1 MSTRS
6 YIGITLPNGRVKAI
20 YCHFDGYI
28 VNGVGETLLNHYK
41 DEQAVQD
48 LIALGSLRSLYAS
61 LTSTVAYHRDRGDP
75 WDKCTPGHWESQT
88 EYLTL
93 GRSVD
98 YLYLFDPGTETWS
111 VSVGVGGF
119 QDLGDAYNDLVESDS
134 N

>member
-6 YIGITLPNGRVKAI
+6 YIGIKLPSGRVKAI

-48 LIALGSLRSLYAS
+48 LIALGSLRSLYDS
-61 LTSTVAYHRDRGDP
+61 LTLTVAYHRDREDP
-75 WDKCTPGHWESQT
+75 WEGCSPDHWESQT
-88 EYLTL
+88 QYLTL

-98 YLYLFDPGTETWS
+98 YLYLFDLGTETWS
-111 VSVGVGGF
+111 VSVGADDF
-119 QDLGDAYNDLVESDS
+119 KDLVESD
-134 N
+134 NN

>member
-48 LIALGSLRSLYAS
+48 LIALGSLRSLYDS

-75 WDKCTPGHWESQT
+75 WENCSPDHWESQT
-88 EYLTL
+88 EYLSL
-93 GRSVD
+93 GRNVD
-98 YLYLFDPGTETWS
+98 YLYLFDLGTETWS
-111 VSVGVGGF
+111 VSVGTRGF
-119 QDLGDAYNDLVESDS
+119 KDLVESD
-134 N
+134 NN